1 MLEAVWSEYQNG
13 LRRFLRSKIANE
25 ADVDD
30 VLQEV
35 LIKTYKNIDK
45 LESPESVKS
54 WLFQIANRSVIDH
67 YRKGNATEDVDLD
80 TFWTEEE
87 EEQVSREL
95 AECLLPMMESLP
107 ESATALI
114 KSIDIDGRSQKE
126 VAEELGISYSTLKSR
141 VQKSRH
147 ELRGVYEKCCQFS
160 FDTQG
165 NVMDY
170 DPKSKKCNNC

>member
-67 YRKGNATEDVDLD
+67 YRKDNATEDVDLD

-107 ESATALI
+107 ESTTALI

-126 VAEELGISYSTLKSR
+126 VAAELGISYSTLKSR

-147 ELRGVYEKCCQFS
+147 ELRVVYEKCCQFS

-165 NVMDY
+165 NVMNY
-170 DPKSKKCNNC
+170 HPKSKKCNNC